1 MICEIAYY
9 RQIPGTSSR
18 FTGRD
23 SPPNASAYRQFR
35 QNPRHPGLHFKRMEG
50 SKRLMSVRV
59 NRDYRAA
66 GVRVTPS
73 EIVWFW
79 IGGHDEYNKLLENRK
94 S

>member
-1 MICEIAYY
+1 
-9 RQIPGTSSR
+9 
-18 FTGRD
+18 
-23 SPPNASAYRQFR
+23 
-35 QNPRHPGLHFKRMEG
+35 MEG

-66 GVRVTPS
+66 GVRLTPS

-79 IGGHDEYNKLLENRK
+79 IGGHDEYDKLLENRK